1 MPFSRNV
8 TTAATSPPTA
18 RVRGHFARASSRRSG
33 DPRDVLHAQETPRAR
48 SGGHRV
54 RRRTAARGASSAS
67 AWMHSTARLF
77 PLLHRAPPRGVPTS
91 PTRLSISARFPRAL
105 TRIFPPLHHTTHAQ
119 RGRGAGVRRAP
130 RVPRQ
135 PRGGRGGGCRA
146 GNGRRRGDPGGGRDG
161 RGGAEP
167 PVKVTLE
174 TVAGLKNAARH
185 AGESRSRRAPD
196 ARDERRLAPL
206 ATRVDVFRRET
217 SHECFS
223 DSVYDVSRR
232 RHTRNRGVAAPLTA
246 TVRRGVRVVP
256 APVAKSDRH
265 QARRREHWNTFRGR
279 ETGRRRRRR
288 RGIRGPDW
296 RTASRRE
303 KRRERRTVI
312 ASRRR
317 RGVPPVRLSWIRL
330 RQRTRHA
337 NRPYRTVFI
346 RVG

>member
-174 TVAGLKNAARH
+174 TDAGLKNAARH
-185 AGESRSRRAPD
+185 AGESRSRRRD

-206 ATRVDVFRRET
+206 GGVDVFRRET

-223 DSVYDVSRR
+223 DSVYDGGR
-232 RHTRNRGVAAPLTA
+232 RHGSTRDVAAPLTA

-256 APVAKSDRH
+256 APVAKSDRE
-265 QARRREHWNTFRGR
+265 ARREHWNTYRGR

-288 RGIRGPDW
+288 RGRGPRGGFD
-296 RTASRRE
+296 SRRS
-303 KRRERRTVI
+303 RRDWRTVI

-317 RGVPPVRLSWIRL
+317 RGVPGVRLSWIRL
-330 RQRTRHA
+330 ERRNA
-337 NRPYRTVFI
+337 NRKYRTVF

>member
-91 PTRLSISARFPRAL
+91 PTRLSISARFPGAL

-135 PRGGRGGGCRA
+135 PRGGGRGAGCRA
-146 GNGRRRGDPGGGRDG
+146 GTGSDLRRGDAFGASVR
-161 RGGAEP
+161 RGGADP
-167 PVKVTLE
+167 PVAVTRE
-174 TVAGLKNAARH
+174 IVAARSDAAATGH
-185 AGESRSRRAPD
+185 ARRLGIARAGGLAFAAATHGRPRRRRAVGGEGD
-196 ARDERRLAPL
+196 DERRRKA
-206 ATRVDVFRRET
+206 V
-217 SHECFS
+217 H
-223 DSVYDVSRR
+223 
-232 RHTRNRGVAAPLTA
+232 
-246 TVRRGVRVVP
+246 
-256 APVAKSDRH
+256 
-265 QARRREHWNTFRGR
+265 
-279 ETGRRRRRR
+279 
-288 RGIRGPDW
+288 
-296 RTASRRE
+296 
-303 KRRERRTVI
+303 
-312 ASRRR
+312 
-317 RGVPPVRLSWIRL
+317 
-330 RQRTRHA
+330 
-337 NRPYRTVFI
+337 PY
-346 RVG
+346 

>member
-1 MPFSRNV
+1 MSSHDVPRKSRCLFSRNV

-18 RVRGHFARASSRRSG
+18 RVEVTS
-33 DPRDVLHAQETPRAR
+33 RAR
-48 SGGHRV
+48 PAGGPGTRAMFST
-54 RRRTAARGASSAS
+54 RRRRRALVLVGIGCVGVPRRAARPRRPRGCIQ
-67 AWMHSTARLF
+67 RLDFF

-91 PTRLSISARFPRAL
+91 PTRLSISARFPGAL
-105 TRIFPPLHHTTHAQ
+105 TRVFPPLHHTTHAQ

-167 PVKVTLE
+167 PVTVTLE
-174 TVAGLKNAARH
+174 TVAGLKSAARH
-185 AGESRSRRAPD
+185 AGESRSRRRD

-206 ATRVDVFRRET
+206 GGVDVFRRET
-217 SHECFS
+217 DECFS
-223 DSVYDVSRR
+223 SVYDGRR
-232 RHTRNRGVAAPLTA
+232 RRGNRGVAAPLTA

-256 APVAKSDRH
+256 APVAKSDRE
-265 QARRREHWNTFRGR
+265 ARREHWNTGGR

-288 RGIRGPDW
+288 RGPGGFDSRRSRRER
-296 RTASRRE
+296 RTASRR
-303 KRRERRTVI
+303 
-312 ASRRR
+312 
-317 RGVPPVRLSWIRL
+317 RGVRVRLSWIRL
-330 RQRTRHA
+330 ERRNA
-337 NRPYRTVFI
+337 NRNRTVF

>member
-1 MPFSRNV
+1 MSSHDDVPRKSPCLFAFSRNV

-77 PLLHRAPPRGVPTS
+77 SPPPRAPPRGVPTS
-91 PTRLSISARFPRAL
+91 PTRLSISARFPGAL
-105 TRIFPPLHHTTHAQ
+105 TRVFPPLHHTTHAQ

-167 PVKVTLE
+167 PVTVTLE
-174 TVAGLKNAARH
+174 TVAGLKSAARH
-185 AGESRSRRAPD
+185 AGESRSRRRD

-206 ATRVDVFRRET
+206 GGVDVFRRET
-217 SHECFS
+217 DECFS
-223 DSVYDVSRR
+223 SVYDGRR
-232 RHTRNRGVAAPLTA
+232 RRGNRGVAAPLTA

-256 APVAKSDRH
+256 APVAKSDRE
-265 QARRREHWNTFRGR
+265 ARREHWNTGGR

-288 RGIRGPDW
+288 RGPGGFD
-296 RTASRRE
+296 SRR
-303 KRRERRTVI
+303 
-312 ASRRR
+312 SRR
-317 RGVPPVRLSWIRL
+317 RGVVRLSWIRL
-330 RQRTRHA
+330 ERRNA
-337 NRPYRTVFI
+337 NRNRTVF

>member
-174 TVAGLKNAARH
+174 TVAGLKNAAARH
-185 AGESRSRRAPD
+185 AGESRSRRRD

-317 RGVPPVRLSWIRL
+317 RGVPGTRLSWIRL

-337 NRPYRTVFI
+337 N
-346 RVG
+346 